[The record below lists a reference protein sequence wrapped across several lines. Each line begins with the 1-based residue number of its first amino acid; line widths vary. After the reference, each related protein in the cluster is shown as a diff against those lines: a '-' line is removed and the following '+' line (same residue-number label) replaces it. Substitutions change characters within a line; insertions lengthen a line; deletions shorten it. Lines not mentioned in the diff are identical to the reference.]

1 MITIQTDTGELQGHD
16 FISRLFCGTVNWFGH
31 LMSDIAGSS
40 GGRGNA
46 NGGRGSGIVIPF
58 YELFGLCDFGSF
70 QVGEN
75 RNTLA
80 VLATKAFQDGYDA
93 RWGLTMA
100 IPVVLCDLS
109 IRFIWSVRRFFGDK
123 KQLSECIPSDKQPDL
138 RMMVLVG
145 NGTLCIVDGVDAAVR
160 SGGNMLVFFMHLNLI
175 AWYKLV
181 KRVLAELIIRYDL
194 SYADLAVYI
203 EKINQELNQ
212 QLQVL
217 RAIDY
222 VMHSISPPTNF
233 CIASRVLSSSSSF
246 VSSIGRSAR
255 TLIFSSFIVC
265 LQIKTG
271 QSTRTVLQ
279 KVKGSVRRHSPVDN
293 YFFLTIQRFLK
304 NAMP

>member
-145 NGTLCIVDGVDAAVR
+145 NGTLCIVDGVD
-160 SGGNMLVFFMHLNLI
+160 
-175 AWYKLV
+175 
-181 KRVLAELIIRYDL
+181 
-194 SYADLAVYI
+194 
-203 EKINQELNQ
+203 
-212 QLQVL
+212 
-217 RAIDY
+217 

-233 CIASRVLSSSSSF
+233 CIASRVLSSSISF
-246 VSSIGRSAR
+246 GSSIGRSAR

-293 YFFLTIQRFLK
+293 YFFLTMQRFLK